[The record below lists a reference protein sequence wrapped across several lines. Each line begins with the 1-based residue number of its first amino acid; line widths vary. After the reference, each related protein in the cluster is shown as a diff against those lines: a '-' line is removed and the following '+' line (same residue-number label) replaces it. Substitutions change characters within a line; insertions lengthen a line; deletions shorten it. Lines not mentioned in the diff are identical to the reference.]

1 MEKEKLIK
9 ALRCVSTP
17 NPQDRN
23 CEDCPY
29 NIKEPIDKDDPL
41 VINSNLEDREY
52 WESCDLDRIGLDA
65 ADYIEQIEEK
75 LLTQAAEL
83 LSPKMMCVKCELTC
97 GPYER
102 NNMCADRVKNWLK
115 ENIE

>member
-9 ALRCVSTP
+9 ALRCSATVKTDDTDCI
-17 NPQDRN
+17 N
-23 CEDCPY
+23 CPY
-29 NIKEPIDKDDPL
+29 RLIEPIDKDDPL
-41 VINSNLEDREY
+41 FVNSDFGDKEY
-52 WESCDLDRIGLDA
+52 WESCDLEKMALDA